1 MQLWPLFALALELGE
16 AHSDGI
22 QRASRKYP
30 DMNQVERL
38 YRIDQMIRDRG
49 VVTFESMKA
58 ELEVSRA
65 TLRRDLTALR
75 DRYNAPI
82 EYDRDVGAYRYGK
95 GNAGPKF
102 QLPGLWFSADEALAL
117 LTMHQMLQSLDS
129 GGLLGPHVKPLSD
142 RLQSLLG
149 SDDTAG
155 KEILRRV
162 KVIPSQQRHVDLKWF
177 QVVGRAL
184 VSRKRL
190 AFTYWSRQRDGH
202 SEREVSPQRLVHYR
216 NNWYLDG
223 WCHDHE
229 QIRMFSLDAMEDARM
244 LDTPAR
250 NVSLEEV
257 DRELGA
263 GYGIY
268 RGRNLEWAELH
279 FSAEAARWVRFE
291 SWHPQQ
297 KGQLLADGSYV
308 LKVPYSGSP
317 ELVMDILRH
326 AENVKVLGPPALRD
340 RVAERLQ
347 AAARACGKSALA
359 LSEPAPRAARW
370 SRVKKGLSPLA
381 KGPAREHG

>member
-1 MQLWPLFALALELGE
+1 
-16 AHSDGI
+16 
-22 QRASRKYP
+22 
-30 DMNQVERL
+30 MNQAERL
-38 YRIDQMIRDRG
+38 YRIDQLIRDRT
-49 VVTFESMKA
+49 VISFDAMKD

-65 TLRRDLTALR
+65 TLRRDITALR
-75 DRYNAPI
+75 ERYNAPI
-82 EYDRDVGAYRYGK
+82 EYDRDAGGYRYGK
-95 GNAGPKF
+95 DTVGPRF

-129 GGLLGPHVKPLSD
+129 GGLLGPHVKPLGD

-155 KEILRRV
+155 KEILKRV
-162 KVIPSQQRHVDLKWF
+162 KIIPSQQRHMELKWF

-190 AFTYWSRQRDGH
+190 SFRYWSRHRDGH

-216 NNWYLDG
+216 NNWYLDA
-223 WCHDHE
+223 WCHAQD
-229 QIRMFSLDAMEDARM
+229 QVRMFSLDAMEDARL

-268 RGRNLEWAELH
+268 RGRRIEWAELH
-279 FSAEAARWVRFE
+279 FNAEAARWVRFE
-291 SWHPQQ
+291 VWHPQQ

-308 LKVPYSGSP
+308 LKLPYSGST

-326 AENVKVLGPPALRD
+326 AENVTVVGPPALREQ
-340 RVAERLQ
+340 VAARLDV
-347 AAARACGKSALA
+347 AAAAYRGAPARLA
-359 LSEPAPRAARW
+359 DSTVRSARW
-370 SRVKKGLSPLA
+370 SRDAVI
-381 KGPAREHG
+381 ARKTARDKTN